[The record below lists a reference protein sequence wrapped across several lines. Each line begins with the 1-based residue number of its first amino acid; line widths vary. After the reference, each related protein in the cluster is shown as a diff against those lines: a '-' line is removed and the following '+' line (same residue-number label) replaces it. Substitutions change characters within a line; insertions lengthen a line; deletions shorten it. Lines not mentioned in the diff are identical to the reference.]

1 MKCRA
6 SQFVKKTSAE
16 MNLLKLRRG
25 NSREQPPARMGSNAP
40 ETLLYKDSGKRRA
53 NFSAAVGRKSN
64 GIFPVYASARISPA
78 IRSPSSAPRPKS
90 T

>member
-25 NSREQPPARMGSNAP
+25 NSRGQPPAPDGIKCP
-40 ETLLYKDSGKRRA
+40 GTP
-53 NFSAAVGRKSN
+53 AVQGFRQVKGGLFHRCGRKSN